1 MLVISLAYF
10 LLSEI
15 NLATVLEINC
25 CQPHMGTGFL
35 TDRKA
40 LRLTPIVPLGSSLD
54 FTFLMTGINRLFKS
68 KDVF

>member
-1 MLVISLAYF
+1 MREGVLFVISLAYF
-10 LLSEI
+10 SRLSEI

-40 LRLTPIVPLGSSLD
+40 LRLTPIVPQGSCLD
-54 FTFLMTGINRLFKS
+54 FTFLMKGNIS
-68 KDVF
+68 PI